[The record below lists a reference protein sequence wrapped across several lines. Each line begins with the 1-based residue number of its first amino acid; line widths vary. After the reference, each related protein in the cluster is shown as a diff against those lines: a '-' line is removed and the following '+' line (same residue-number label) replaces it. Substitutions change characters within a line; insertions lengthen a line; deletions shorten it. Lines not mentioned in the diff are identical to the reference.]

1 VILKKRKN
9 ERKRLY
15 RMNLKRR
22 KIIQVIMTT
31 FTQETGG
38 KINDVFVALCDDG
51 TLWLRIYDDKFT
63 WKWKQIDVT
72 EVEEFE
78 EAL

>member
-1 VILKKRKN
+1 
-9 ERKRLY
+9 
-15 RMNLKRR
+15 
-22 KIIQVIMTT
+22 MTT